1 MNTDELIRKAMDIFE
16 GRKGKFNFNKMG
28 QESHQEDDLYSY
40 KLDYEISSGSIQNAK
55 NRGTL
60 YLRGAKGKVYDN
72 YVFSIEKQMDFNEL
86 EAEAILA
93 VYEEAFR
100 PKPGVRNQGEA
111 NHQRGGSTDKSTQK
125 EEGKGDKN
133 DPMQVLHK
141 YGVSVFM
148 PGDKLKADLDWDYLA
163 GYENVK
169 RSIEDTIL
177 LGLTHGEVYDQIT
190 AGTRMKNET
199 NRPKAVLFEG
209 PPGCGKTTSAKI
221 IANQVNIPLVYMP
234 IESIMSKYYG
244 ESETRFSEIFEAAKS
259 LGRSI
264 IFIDE
269 VDALASSR
277 EGGLHEASRRILS
290 TLLRKID
297 SFESDGDVLFI
308 CATNRSKDLD
318 PALLSRLDISIR
330 FELPDER
337 MRSLIFQRYA
347 KHLSQESLEDL
358 GRLSQDMSGRDI
370 ADICKDAERRW
381 AAMYI
386 RKEKRDLLPDKE
398 IYKLCL
404 EQRLKNMKGINMQ
417 FESDK
422 PYWIKH

>member
-1 MNTDELIRKAMDIFE
+1 
-16 GRKGKFNFNKMG
+16 MG
-28 QESHQEDDLYSY
+28 QERHQEDDMFSF
-40 KLDYEISSGSIQNAK
+40 KLDYEIDSGSVKGAK
-55 NRGTL
+55 NKGTL

-72 YVFSIEKQMDFNEL
+72 YVFTLEKQNDFNDL
-86 EAEAILA
+86 EVDAILA
-93 VYEEAFR
+93 LYEEAFR
-100 PKPGVRNQGEA
+100 PKAGVRNQYDNKGTSGIKGFFE
-111 NHQRGGSTDKSTQK
+111 GGGVGDTSKQKTPMTTKDEKGNPTDPIS
-125 EEGKGDKN
+125 
-133 DPMQVLHK
+133 VLHK

-148 PGDKLKADLDWDYLA
+148 PNDKHKKDLDWDFLA

-177 LGLTHGEVYDQIT
+177 LGLTHGEIYDQIT

-244 ESETRFSEIFEAAKS
+244 ESENRFAEIFEAAKS
-259 LGRSI
+259 IGRSI

-269 VDALASSR
+269 VDALAQSR
-277 EGGLHEASRRILS
+277 EGGIHEASRRILS

-297 SFESDGDVLFI
+297 SFESDGEVLLI

-318 PALLSRLDISIR
+318 PALLSRLDLSIK
-330 FELPDER
+330 FDLPDER

-347 KHLSQESLEDL
+347 KQLSQKELENLGKLSEDL
-358 GRLSQDMSGRDI
+358 SGRDI

-386 RKEKRDLLPDKE
+386 RKEKNDLLPNEKMYID
-398 IYKLCL
+398 CL
-404 EQRLKNMKGINMQ
+404 EQRLRQMKGVNRSL
-417 FESDK
+417 ESK
-422 PYWIKH
+422 QNKNIWAQSPQV